1 MFDIDVKYI
10 GDDMEVI
17 VWDEDVTTSDKV
29 GSAVIKLSS
38 LCVGNGL
45 DDWFPI
51 FYKGK
56 QAGTIHLKS
65 VWKPSGGN
73 NISH

>member
-56 QAGTIHLKS
+56 
-65 VWKPSGGN
+65 
-73 NISH
+73 